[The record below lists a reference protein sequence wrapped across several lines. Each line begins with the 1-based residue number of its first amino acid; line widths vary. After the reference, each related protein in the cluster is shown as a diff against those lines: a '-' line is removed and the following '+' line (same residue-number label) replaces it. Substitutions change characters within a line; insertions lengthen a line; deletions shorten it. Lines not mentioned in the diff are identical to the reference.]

1 VDRLI
6 GAANMFDIL
15 PRSAVPR
22 DVELPRDLQ
31 EAKQQCRGIFRSLP
45 DSYERSSIL
54 NALGRIGMAS
64 LKHKTRHRAQYLVP
78 TLEEWFPEIVRVLDA
93 AIDCRNHY
101 VHGSPSRIDY
111 SENNDMVI
119 FFTHTLEFV
128 FGASELVEAGL
139 DIQAFVERP
148 TSMSHPYGAYRVNYP
163 LNLQAFRAL
172 VERS

>member
-1 VDRLI
+1 
-6 GAANMFDIL
+6 
-15 PRSAVPR
+15 
-22 DVELPRDLQ
+22 
-31 EAKQQCRGIFRSLP
+31 
-45 DSYERSSIL
+45 
-54 NALGRIGMAS
+54 
-64 LKHKTRHRAQYLVP
+64 LVP

-119 FFTHTLEFV
+119 FFTDTLEFV
-128 FGASELVEAGL
+128 FGASELVEAGW